1 MVRRNRRPGA
11 DELGACH
18 WIKCQ
23 ARSGPRSSSHLLLR
37 RSPFPHREAAR
48 CPARLGRS
56 GVATCLNDERS
67 FFESPSRTESHCRWR
82 PTPSPFSR
90 LLSHDLTHVRPPLRL
105 PFTLILN
112 AMACAGAS
120 RHLGRPHTLS
130 QTLNH
135 QSTQSRSLN
144 HQRDHGARTRSPA
157 KSGGRRSYKFG
168 TCHRVKCQT
177 RSLLRRSLLI
187 HRGPMLAWKR
197 RRRWVRRERGEKGRQ
212 AIVKEAPRRNKP
224 ARRTVAP
231 WTAGEG
237 CSREAP
243 C

>member
-1 MVRRNRRPGA
+1 MMNGFLSKAPFRPESHRRWRSTPSPCSYLPSPCAASTTSLPHAHLERDGMHRRKFVVRRKGRAGA
-11 DELGACH
+11 DKFGACH

-144 HQRDHGARTRSPA
+144 HQRDHGARTP
-157 KSGGRRSYKFG
+157 
-168 TCHRVKCQT
+168 
-177 RSLLRRSLLI
+177 
-187 HRGPMLAWKR
+187 
-197 RRRWVRRERGEKGRQ
+197 
-212 AIVKEAPRRNKP
+212 
-224 ARRTVAP
+224 
-231 WTAGEG
+231 
-237 CSREAP
+237 
-243 C
+243 

>member
-1 MVRRNRRPGA
+1 MLTGQGHVVRRKRRAGA

-37 RSPFPHREAAR
+37 RSPFPHREAA
-48 CPARLGRS
+48 
-56 GVATCLNDERS
+56 ERS
-67 FFESPSRTESHCRWR
+67 FFEAPSRTESHCRWR

-90 LLSHDLTHVRPPLRL
+90 LLSHDLTHIRPSLRL

-112 AMACAGAS
+112 TMACAGAS
-120 RHLGRPHTLS
+120 RHLGRPHALS

-157 KSGGRRSYKFG
+157 KAGGRRSCKFG
-168 TCHRVKCQT
+168 MCHRVKC
-177 RSLLRRSLLI
+177 
-187 HRGPMLAWKR
+187 
-197 RRRWVRRERGEKGRQ
+197 
-212 AIVKEAPRRNKP
+212 
-224 ARRTVAP
+224 
-231 WTAGEG
+231 
-237 CSREAP
+237 
-243 C
+243 

>member
-1 MVRRNRRPGA
+1 MSLDQMPSS
-11 DELGACH
+11 LGATLLF
-18 WIKCQ
+18 
-23 ARSGPRSSSHLLLR
+23 SSAPAPLAL
-37 RSPFPHREAAR
+37 PHREAAR
-48 CPARLGRS
+48 GPARLDRS
-56 GVATCLNDERS
+56 GVAACLNDGRS
-67 FFESPSRTESHCRWR
+67 FFEGPSRMESHCRWR

-157 KSGGRRSYKFG
+157 KAGGRRSYKFG
-168 TCHRVKCQT
+168 MCHRVKCQT
-177 RSLLRRSLLI
+177 RSGLRPSLRWLLRRSLFL
-187 HRGPMLAWKR
+187 HRGPTLA
-197 RRRWVRRERGEKGRQ
+197 
-212 AIVKEAPRRNKP
+212 
-224 ARRTVAP
+224 
-231 WTAGEG
+231 
-237 CSREAP
+237 
-243 C
+243 

>member
-56 GVATCLNDERS
+56 GVATCLNDERF

-120 RHLGRPHTLS
+120 RHLGRPHALS
-130 QTLNH
+130 QTLSH

-157 KSGGRRSYKFG
+157 KAGGRRSYKFG
-168 TCHRVKCQT
+168 MCHRVKC
-177 RSLLRRSLLI
+177 
-187 HRGPMLAWKR
+187 
-197 RRRWVRRERGEKGRQ
+197 
-212 AIVKEAPRRNKP
+212 
-224 ARRTVAP
+224 
-231 WTAGEG
+231 
-237 CSREAP
+237 
-243 C
+243 

>member
-1 MVRRNRRPGA
+1 MLTGQGHVVRRNRRPGA

-112 AMACAGAS
+112 TMACAGAS
-120 RHLGRPHTLS
+120 RHLGRPHALS
-130 QTLNH
+130 QTLSH

-157 KSGGRRSYKFG
+157 KAGGRRSCKFG
-168 TCHRVKCQT
+168 MCHRVKCQT
-177 RSLLRRSLLI
+177 RSGLRPSLRSLLRRSLFL
-187 HRGPMLAWKR
+187 HRGPALA
-197 RRRWVRRERGEKGRQ
+197 
-212 AIVKEAPRRNKP
+212 
-224 ARRTVAP
+224 
-231 WTAGEG
+231 
-237 CSREAP
+237 
-243 C
+243 